1 MPQMSKETRNERK
14 TVKEMKTSVKRYSK
28 IKGDN
33 KISELEDISG
43 EII

>member
-1 MPQMSKETRNERK
+1 MPQMSRETRNERK
-14 TVKEMKTSVKRYSK
+14 TVKEIKTSVKKYSI

-33 KISELEDISG
+33 KISELEDTSG